1 MLRTKLQSKKNLSY
15 TQLYNVVEN
24 ALKQD
29 GVLSMWRGIV
39 PTLLRDVPFSGNF
52 KLVWHIE
59 FYEKVIEF
67 FCSSILQF
75 SYFNQ
80 FKFNLKL
87 KLTKESEDSG
97 CSTSLC
103 YLERFWKDL
112 NRIHCACLG
121 STGKCK
127 ELFLRFLQRSQFL

>member
-1 MLRTKLQSKKNLSY
+1 MLRTKLQLKKNLSY

-59 FYEKVIEF
+59 FYEEVTEF
-67 FCSSILQF
+67 FRSSILQF
-75 SYFNQ
+75 SYFYQ

-87 KLTKESEDSG
+87 KLTKESEDIGS
-97 CSTSLC
+97 STSLC
-103 YLERFWKDL
+103 YL
-112 NRIHCACLG
+112 
-121 STGKCK
+121 
-127 ELFLRFLQRSQFL
+127 